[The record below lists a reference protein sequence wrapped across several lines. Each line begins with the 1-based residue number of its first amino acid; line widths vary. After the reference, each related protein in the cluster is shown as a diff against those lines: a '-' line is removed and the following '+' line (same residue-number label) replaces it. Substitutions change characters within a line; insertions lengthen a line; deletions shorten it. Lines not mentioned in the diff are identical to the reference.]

1 MMVQRYEKI
10 MFNYCNSVIIF
21 NNFIVDLFAKEY
33 ILFKNEHFHNIFA
46 LKLHILKRK
55 KTIFAP
61 CY

>member
-1 MMVQRYEKI
+1 

-21 NNFIVDLFAKEY
+21 NNFIVDLFAKER
-33 ILFKNEHFHNIFA
+33 ILFKNEHFHNYFT
-46 LKLHILKRK
+46 LKSYILKRK

>member
-1 MMVQRYEKI
+1 
-10 MFNYCNSVIIF
+10 MFSYCDSVIIF
-21 NNFIVDLFAKEY
+21 NNFIVDLFAIEY
-33 ILFKNEHFHNIFA
+33 ILFKNEHFHNIFT